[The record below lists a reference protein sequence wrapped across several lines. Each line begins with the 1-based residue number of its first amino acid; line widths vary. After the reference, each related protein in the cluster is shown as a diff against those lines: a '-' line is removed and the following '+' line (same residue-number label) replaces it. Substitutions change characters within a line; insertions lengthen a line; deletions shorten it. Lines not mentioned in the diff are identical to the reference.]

1 MERIRHA
8 ISIHRVLK
16 SVLLAALSVSIFL
29 SGMPVHSA
37 AGERNWTVDLHDY
50 MVRKSNS
57 TAGRSYQPSISLA
70 ATNRVIGVALG
81 IPDAPVTE
89 GEWAAIYSG
98 QWKVT
103 LLLFDTNS
111 GKLLKKLGPWIGGP
125 SFELHPT
132 AQGTFLLLLRHM
144 QKETE
149 NPGESLYLLSSSG
162 EELKKIE
169 LPESTMTSR
178 RGWSEFMVSSGGH
191 TVLLGQILKGNVHYR
206 VLETDTLETKFEWTR
221 EEGSDSP
228 RIIALSDKELLGFRD
243 IRSGEKPIGLNT
255 EREAFVRPLGGSWHP
270 LNTTLDVS
278 NRGLMSQGFHP
289 TQLAFLSDTVL
300 VGVHRKTSERDGSIV
315 ELESDGTVLSRPLIS
330 KLQDR
335 TTLSGPVA
343 VSAGGHYFAVGF
355 EHQPWLSHLL
365 LDVMTMDITFWP
377 DDSLFLVWEASSP
390 EPVAK
395 ISLGTEVRAVSFALD
410 DPPTLAYITGSK
422 LQILRIHPNANNSHG
437 Q

>member
-1 MERIRHA
+1 
-8 ISIHRVLK
+8 
-16 SVLLAALSVSIFL
+16 
-29 SGMPVHSA
+29 
-37 AGERNWTVDLHDY
+37 
-50 MVRKSNS
+50 
-57 TAGRSYQPSISLA
+57 
-70 ATNRVIGVALG
+70 
-81 IPDAPVTE
+81 
-89 GEWAAIYSG
+89 
-98 QWKVT
+98 
-103 LLLFDTNS
+103 
-111 GKLLKKLGPWIGGP
+111 
-125 SFELHPT
+125 
-132 AQGTFLLLLRHM
+132 
-144 QKETE
+144 
-149 NPGESLYLLSSSG
+149 
-162 EELKKIE
+162 
-169 LPESTMTSR
+169 
-178 RGWSEFMVSSGGH
+178 MVSSGGH

-377 DDSLFLVWEASSP
+377 DDSLFWSGRPLARNLWPKFPSARKCAQFLSRLTILPPSL
-390 EPVAK
+390 
-395 ISLGTEVRAVSFALD
+395 ISLVQNCRFCESTRMLTIRTVSSLWDIGANCG
-410 DPPTLAYITGSK
+410 AG
-422 LQILRIHPNANNSHG
+422 QISTIKSA
-437 Q
+437 